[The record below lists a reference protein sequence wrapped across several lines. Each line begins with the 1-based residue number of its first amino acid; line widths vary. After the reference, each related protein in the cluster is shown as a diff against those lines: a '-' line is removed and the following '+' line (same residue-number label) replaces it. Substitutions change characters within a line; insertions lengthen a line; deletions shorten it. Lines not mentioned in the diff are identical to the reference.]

1 MHLVLVRSI
10 TNISPVLCLYTH
22 IILGLSSSSSFISA
36 HTSSPSGI
44 SSTSN
49 KNRNFAIN
57 GNHSQQRDDPVK
69 PSRSSS
75 SVTSNI
81 GTALSVLANNNNTNK
96 TYLSNSISLH
106 GDVNTFINS
115 QNNDHHLST
124 SAINEV
130 DVSSST
136 TSKGNYLFSCKNN
149 KQILFFLIEGRIPVQ
164 QTSSLTPDN
173 STKQI
178 STTTDI
184 ENSNQQIPKV
194 KMREHSAKKK
204 KGLRDLKS
212 RISLPPELKN
222 SFSFAKPANSNNQ
235 SSGINLSNKF
245 KSNHQ
250 QIQQR
255 SSYYQTNSLSTQ
267 TLNNILH
274 QSNSSLLRLSPS
286 QLNTSLNGQLSRN
299 EQRLSMLD
307 LGFGKIES
315 YVKLEKL
322 GEGKLFVFFEEI

>member
-1 MHLVLVRSI
+1 LHLVLVRST

-49 KNRNFAIN
+49 KNRNLAIN

-136 TSKGNYLFSCKNN
+136 TSKGNYLFSCKSN
-149 KQILFFLIEGRIPVQ
+149 KQILFF
-164 QTSSLTPDN
+164 
-173 STKQI
+173 
-178 STTTDI
+178 
-184 ENSNQQIPKV
+184 
-194 KMREHSAKKK
+194 
-204 KGLRDLKS
+204 
-212 RISLPPELKN
+212 
-222 SFSFAKPANSNNQ
+222 F
-235 SSGINLSNKF
+235 
-245 KSNHQ
+245 
-250 QIQQR
+250 
-255 SSYYQTNSLSTQ
+255 
-267 TLNNILH
+267 
-274 QSNSSLLRLSPS
+274 
-286 QLNTSLNGQLSRN
+286 
-299 EQRLSMLD
+299 
-307 LGFGKIES
+307 
-315 YVKLEKL
+315 
-322 GEGKLFVFFEEI
+322 